1 MSGLE
6 TVFLLS
12 VFLVVYTYFGYPLVI
27 YALAAACEKRVMR
40 NERPAPED
48 LPTISLVISA
58 YNEEEV
64 IAEKIDNSLVLDYPR
79 EKLEIIV
86 ASESSDKTNAT
97 VKGYAAAGV
106 RLLAFEGRQGKAAT
120 LYRTVPKARGDVVVF
135 SDANGMYEKDALW
148 KLARNFSDPRVGCV
162 SGLLRYKNP
171 GGVAIGEGEGFY
183 WKYEMMVKG
192 LESRLFS
199 FLGATGS
206 IFAVRRGLYRP
217 LSRQR
222 GDDFE
227 LPVRIAQQ
235 GYGVVF
241 EPEAVSWEM
250 SSDSTVSEFR
260 RKVRIVAWNMKSA
273 LILMGGCLPRRKP
286 FLAFQ
291 LLSHKILRWTVPLF
305 LLSALVSNMFLEG
318 TLYETLLVIQVTF
331 YLSAFV
337 ACGLDL
343 RRKRIPGP
351 INIAYYFCV
360 VNLAA
365 LLGVI
370 RFLHGEK
377 ATWEKVRG

>member
-6 TVFLLS
+6 AVFLLS
-12 VFLVVYTYFGYPLVI
+12 AFLVIYPYVGYPLVI
-27 YALAAACEKRVMR
+27 YALAAAREKKVGKKA
-40 NERPAPED
+40 NPAAGE
-48 LPTISLVISA
+48 LPTMSLIISA
-58 YNEEEV
+58 YNEEGV
-64 IAEKIDNSLVLDYPR
+64 IAEKIDNSLGLDYPR

-86 ASESSDKTNAT
+86 ASESSDGTNAT
-97 VKGYAAAGV
+97 VQRYADAGV
-106 RLLAFEGRQGKAAT
+106 RLFAFEERQGKAAT
-120 LYRTVPKARGDVVVF
+120 LYRTVPRASGRIIVF
-135 SDANGMYEKDALW
+135 SDANGMYERDALL

-162 SGLLRYKNP
+162 SGLLRYMNP
-171 GGVAIGEGEGFY
+171 GGVAAGEGEGLY
-183 WKYEMMVKG
+183 WSYEMMVKA

-206 IFAVRRGLYRP
+206 IFAIRSELYSP

-227 LPVRIAQQ
+227 LSVRIAQQ

-250 SSDSTVSEFR
+250 SSDSTLSEFR
-260 RKVRIVAWNMKSA
+260 RKVRIVAWNIKSA
-273 LILMGGCLPRRKP
+273 LLLLGGCFSRRMP

-291 LLSHKILRWTVPLF
+291 LLSHKILRWMVPVF

-318 TLYETLLVIQVTF
+318 PLYGSLLVIQGTF
-331 YLSAFV
+331 YLSASV
-337 ACGLDL
+337 AYALDL

-351 INIAYYFCV
+351 FNVAYYFCV

-365 LLGVI
+365 LVGVF